1 MSIMELNKKP
11 VAELETMH
19 DRDGFH
25 FLICDGKILW
35 YWEDD
40 EGL

>member
-1 MSIMELNKKP
+1 MNIMELNRKP
-11 VAELETMH
+11 VAELEVMH
-19 DRDGFH
+19 DRDGCR

-40 EGL
+40 KK